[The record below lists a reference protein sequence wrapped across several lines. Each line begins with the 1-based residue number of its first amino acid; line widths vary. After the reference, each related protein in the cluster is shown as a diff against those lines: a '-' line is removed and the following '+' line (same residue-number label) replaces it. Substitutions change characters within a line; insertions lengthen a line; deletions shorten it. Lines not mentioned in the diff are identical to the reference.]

1 MRTNSLRL
9 IAVALLAALA
19 TALTLVATSGAR
31 HSRHGNDRDTLK
43 ANLTGSQEV
52 PGPGDPDGRGKALV
66 QLLPRFG
73 AVCFR
78 LQWSDIAP
86 PTRAHIHRGA
96 KGTAGDIVVGFFEP
110 ADAPPPNENEARGCT
125 DDVDEALIREI
136 RRNPRGF
143 YVNIH
148 NGDFPGGAIR
158 GQLKRTGHHRGRGR
172 R

>member
-1 MRTNSLRL
+1 MRTKTLKL
-9 IAVALLAALA
+9 VAVAVLAALA
-19 TALTLVATSGAR
+19 TALALTATSGAR
-31 HSRHGNDRDTLK
+31 HNRHGAHQNPLT
-43 ANLTGSQEV
+43 ANLRGSEEV
-52 PGPGDPDGRGKALV
+52 PDPGDPDGRGKALV

-78 LQWSDIAP
+78 LEWRNIED

-96 KGTAGDIVVGFFEP
+96 KGVAGPIVVEFFE
-110 ADAPPPNENEARGCT
+110 ADAGNVRPRGCT
-125 DDVDEALIREI
+125 EGVDEGLIREI

-148 NGDFPGGAIR
+148 NAEFPAGAIR
-158 GQLKRTGHHRGRGR
+158 GQLKRTGRHRGHGRGGR

>member
-1 MRTNSLRL
+1 MRTKTLRL
-9 IAVALLAALA
+9 VAVALVAALA
-19 TALTLVATSGAR
+19 TALTLTAASGAR
-31 HSRHGNDRDTLK
+31 HKRHGAHQNTLT
-43 ANLTGSQEV
+43 ANLRGSEEV

-78 LQWSDIAP
+78 LEWRNIQD

-96 KGTAGDIVVGFFEP
+96 RGTAGDIVVGFFE
-110 ADAPPPNENEARGCT
+110 AGNVRERGCT
-125 DDVDEALIREI
+125 EGVDEGLIREI

-148 NGDFPGGAIR
+148 NAEFPAGAIR
-158 GQLKRTGHHRGRGR
+158 GQLKRTGHRRGHGRRGR